1 MTDNIAKIID
11 TIIRIAQEVQYQRME
26 GPQQLYD
33 EALEDLDNAKSNLLK
48 AIDDYAST
56 KE

>member
-1 MTDNIAKIID
+1 MQANIVEALDKV
-11 TIIRIAQEVQYQRME
+11 IRISQEVQYQRME

-33 EALEDLDNAKSNLLK
+33 EALEELEIAKDDLLK
-48 AIDDYAST
+48 VIHDYTST